1 MIQLFATSQP
11 PADPLTR
18 KAVTL
23 GSLILHLGFLV
34 ALAVPLHREVRRALL
49 DREVIYLVP
58 LSEPSRTNRDAE
70 GTPFSSVAS
79 AAGVLPGGRPVAPT
93 EEPKSR
99 RSVGGVDLELRVT
112 SLRPAQAS
120 RAWRETALTE
130 LEVDSAVVRDPTS
143 AAPAY
148 PQLLLESAIAGS
160 VTIRYVVDT
169 AGAID
174 TLTYSVV
181 STTHPDFAQAVRDAV
196 PRMRFRPAYERGQR
210 VRQWVEQ
217 TFRFRLARDTLP
229 ADPVGGVPA

>member
-58 LSEPSRTNRDAE
+58 LAESDRPNRDE

-79 AAGVLPGGRPVAPT
+79 AAGVLPEGRPVPLT
-93 EEPKSR
+93 EEPRSR
-99 RSVGGVDLELRVT
+99 PPVGGADLEIRAA
-112 SLRPAQAS
+112 SLRPAQVT
-120 RAWRETALTE
+120 RAWRETARTE
-130 LEVDSAVVRDPTS
+130 LEVDSAVVRDPAS
-143 AAPAY
+143 AAPIY

-160 VTIRYVVDT
+160 VTVRYVVDT

-181 STTHPDFAQAVRDAV
+181 STTHADFAQAVRDAV